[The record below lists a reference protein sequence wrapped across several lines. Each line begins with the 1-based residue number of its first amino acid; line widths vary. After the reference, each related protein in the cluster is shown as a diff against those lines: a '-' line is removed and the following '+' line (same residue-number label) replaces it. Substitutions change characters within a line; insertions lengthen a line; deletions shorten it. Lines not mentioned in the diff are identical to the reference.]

1 MSKFTQGTWKPCIDG
16 SVDIEDDRGHL
27 IGTICDIV
35 RLYEDEA
42 EAMANSRLIA
52 SAPEMYRLLNK
63 AHSILYRFTIEG
75 AIDVVDLKTLV
86 KESAELLNRIDG
98 EEEQS

>member
-16 SVDIEDDRGHL
+16 SVDIMDARGRL

-35 RLYEDEA
+35 RLYDDEA
-42 EAMANSRLIA
+42 EAMANARLIA
-52 SAPEMYRLLNK
+52 SAPEMYSLIASFAALPDEQCLISPMIHEAR
-63 AHSILYRFTIEG
+63 
-75 AIDVVDLKTLV
+75 
-86 KESAELLNRIDG
+86 ELIARIDG